1 MPGRETITYELV
13 GNAADFEGRANTIV
27 TATGREDVSV
37 ARDAEV
43 ERKDESTQ
51 PTASGASGTPT
62 VETKEEVEVNVKR
75 LHVTRVIATGQPC
88 PSTQPSGGRAMEP
101 PAPTRPGAPR

>member
-1 MPGRETITYELV
+1 V

-37 ARDAEV
+37 ARDAGV
-43 ERKDESTQ
+43 ERKDEATQ
-51 PTASGASGTPT
+51 PAATGSSGTPT

-75 LHVTRVIATGQPC
+75 LHVTRVVATGEAC
-88 PSTQPSGGRAMEP
+88 PSTQPSGGAAMEP
-101 PAPTRPGAPR
+101 PAPTRPGGPR